1 MQPQEIVDC
10 LNALA
15 TMDCDLQTAYA
26 YIKGQDEKNRE
37 LKEQLAIRDK
47 ALELAIDDGDNK
59 ITDACFV
66 DRTAY
71 NWDSQAPSMLCEEDY
86 IEQAKENLK

>member
-1 MQPQEIVDC
+1 MKEVIKVDKE
-10 LNALA
+10 LMNELIAENA
-15 TMDCDLQTAYA
+15 DL
-26 YIKGQDEKNRE
+26 KLKNIE
-37 LKEQLAIRDK
+37 LKEQLAIREK

-86 IEQAKENLK
+86 IQQAEESLK